1 MESIDLYYDHYKDTF
16 ENQKSYL
23 RKRDNYTI
31 MLFIMVIVLSF
42 QIKEPEE
49 SIKLANAFI
58 QSEFKEVTIEFKYL
72 NTILLFA
79 FLWLIILY
87 YQINLLIEKMYR
99 YIHEVEANL
108 SRSGDYDICREGKS
122 YLKHY
127 PWLSFIVHRIY
138 TILFPLLIIFITGL
152 KFYHEYKHE
161 YDLLYIDFIATFL
174 IILSSILYL
183 SNRHFKEEYFN
194 KATFPSLKKHQRI
207 CGYFRFKKYPPIE
220 D

>member
-16 ENQKSYL
+16 EHLKSYL
-23 RKRDNYTI
+23 KKRDNYTI

-42 QIKEPEE
+42 QINEPQE
-49 SIKLANAFI
+49 SVKLANAFI
-58 QSEFKEVTIEFKYL
+58 QSEFKDVTIEFKYI

-79 FLWLIILY
+79 FLWLTILY
-87 YQINLLIEKMYR
+87 YQINLLIEKMYN

-108 SRSGDYDICREGKS
+108 SNSGDYHISREGKN

-138 TILFPLLIIFITGL
+138 TILFPLLIISITGFKL
-152 KFYHEYKHE
+152 YHEYE
-161 YDLLYIDFIATFL
+161 QGYALFYIDTIAAFF

-183 SNRHFKEEYFN
+183 SNRHFKEEYFS
-194 KATFPSLKKHQRI
+194 KKIFPNLKKRQRFY
-207 CGYFRFKKYPPIE
+207 GYFRLKKYLSAE
-220 D
+220 E